1 MTFGR
6 PAMKICTPYGI
17 YSFPAACYLS
27 VSDICISRSDSE
39 FSRGIAGNAARHMAG
54 NEGVPLAG
62 GPISK
67 QEILRQAHLRR
78 HIDQLREKKLHAEDE
93 VAKQE

>member
-6 PAMKICTPYGI
+6 PAMKICTPYGTVFSRLAI
-17 YSFPAACYLS
+17 YPSMIFVY
-27 VSDICISRSDSE
+27 ISRSDSE
-39 FSRGIAGNAARHMAG
+39 LSREVAGNAVRHMAG

-78 HIDQLREKKLHAEDE
+78 HIDQLREKKLQAENE